1 MQNNYLSE
9 SKLLASVKALGSTS
23 PKDIQNLS
31 LLECALMLSALPRID
46 WLSELRGRLA
56 ERIGE
61 QLSTSWVNGGDA
73 LEVYSALNA
82 LWGYDPTRV
91 EGEWL
96 ACAVQRLVRSEVVVG
111 GPYRTE
117 DNGEVATAANL
128 QIAIFA
134 KQVAEPLPNMLSF
147 ALDIIADGHF
157 QDARLSSL
165 GVLYLLS
172 GVCDDQGLLEP
183 AFASVG
189 VQHEGLWDGE
199 PVVRGVS
206 VRDSSRLVTTALI
219 AGMLCGRLHDPAKAA
234 SELFTEKRQ
243 IVVEAAS
250 SIFDNQPEPLRSS
263 ALAVV
268 RRIREADSNFE
279 ITLLPQF
286 FADALETP
294 RHLSDQYCVDL
305 GVANLCTWVA
315 YTIYD
320 DFIDDEGVP
329 AELPVANVAMRVSLR
344 CFRLVLPDNEK
355 YQQYVTDVYAGMD
368 AANAWEVD
376 NCRFAVRD
384 GMIVVAK
391 LPCYGRGAVLAER
404 AFAHA
409 LTPMAILA
417 LDLLN
422 DPKGILHIES
432 AFKNYLIA
440 RQLNDD
446 VRDWEDDI
454 KAGQISYVVCAIF
467 RDMRIG
473 RGTYDLSI
481 LLPAMRRCFW
491 RVTAKKMCKHMLRY
505 VALSRRHFAQ
515 SQLLRTSNDI
525 YTLLDALESS
535 ARHSMDKC
543 TKAKAICG
551 YSNNP

>member
-1 MQNNYLSE
+1 
-9 SKLLASVKALGSTS
+9 
-23 PKDIQNLS
+23 
-31 LLECALMLSALPRID
+31 
-46 WLSELRGRLA
+46 
-56 ERIGE
+56 
-61 QLSTSWVNGGDA
+61 
-73 LEVYSALNA
+73 
-82 LWGYDPTRV
+82 
-91 EGEWL
+91 
-96 ACAVQRLVRSEVVVG
+96 
-111 GPYRTE
+111 
-117 DNGEVATAANL
+117 
-128 QIAIFA
+128 AIFA
-134 KQVAEPLPNMLSF
+134 KQVAEPLPNMLRF
-147 ALDIIADGHF
+147 ALDIIADGNF
-157 QDARLSSL
+157 KDVRLSRL

-172 GVCDDQGLLEP
+172 GVCGDKDLLEQ
-183 AFASVG
+183 AFVCAG
-189 VQHEGLWDGE
+189 VQHKGLWDGE
-199 PVVRGVS
+199 LVVKGIS

-219 AGMLCGRLHDPAKAA
+219 AGMLYGRLHVPAKAA
-234 SELFTEKRQ
+234 SEQFTKKRQ

-250 SIFDNQPEPLRSS
+250 SIFDNQPEPLRSC
-263 ALAVV
+263 ALAVI

-294 RHLSDQYCVDL
+294 RRILDQCCVDL

-344 CFRLVLPDNEK
+344 CFRLVLPGNER

-368 AANAWEVD
+368 AANAWEIG
-376 NCRFAVRD
+376 NCRFAVQD
-384 GMIVVAK
+384 GAVTITK
-391 LPCYGRGAVLAER
+391 LPRYGRGAVLAQR

-417 LDLLN
+417 LDSSN
-422 DPKGILHIES
+422 DPKKILHIES

-446 VRDWEDDI
+446 VRDWADDI
-454 KAGQISYVVCAIF
+454 AAGQASFVVAAIL

-473 RGTYDLSI
+473 RGTYDLSV
-481 LLPAMRRCFW
+481 LLPAMRRCFR
-491 RVTAKKMCKHMLRY
+491 RVTAKKMCKHMLRH
-505 VALSRRHFAQ
+505 VAMSRRHFAE
-515 SQLLRTSNDI
+515 SQLLRASNDI

-543 TKAKAICG
+543 IKAKAISG
-551 YSNNP
+551 YSNIP